1 MTKIRLTTAE
11 KEAEDF
17 KWYKD
22 KINTIKPLGFFFNNN
37 EKLKIKTY
45 YDLYNGIINQED
57 YSEVCKPYGGSIGQI
72 PKKIRNVDIF
82 SRKIKAIEGMNS
94 RRKINFRIVA
104 VNSEATSRKE
114 EEFFE
119 RIKNFVYLEG
129 TKTLR
134 EEIQIKYKEQLSNKE
149 LTNEEKLKIKQ
160 QIQEEIDR
168 NTPDKI
174 KRYMERDYMDI
185 AEETMNDLF
194 SYIMKK
200 NKLEEIKKEGFKNA
214 MISAREV
221 YGVLP
226 FRGEPFP
233 FAVNPLHIKHI
244 SFTSSKKV
252 SEAEKI
258 AIEYPMTKTQIVAFF
273 GDKLTETEL
282 NKIDEIFE
290 TNSNTFLNLSDV
302 DFWNDDLNMNDVRI
316 VTHYVFKD
324 LAKYGYLKY
333 QDKDGQIVKM
343 LVSDTYKL
351 NKEAGDISIEWDWF
365 PEYYQIWELPGNI
378 YTGMS
383 PLISQQKDIDNLFE
397 PKNCYFGSFYDS
409 LNSEPTSLSDRL
421 FEFQYYYNVLIRRID
436 DLIAS
441 DKGKKIL
448 MNIASVPS
456 SNGLDLKKFQYF
468 FETTPFTWF
477 NNDEEGN
484 VNDAG
489 SVAKVLDLTVTS
501 QIKSYME
508 IAEYLRQQAGASV
521 GITDAVEGNTQAY
534 EAVGNAQQN
543 LVQSSMILEPYF
555 DRHISNITD
564 FYNGII
570 ELTKILY
577 SNSDKEKI
585 NFILDDLSIKF
596 LTIDKELL
604 NNNTFGMFVEEDREF
619 NEIKAAMKNISQTA
633 LPKGMIKMSDV
644 FEILKNNSIVEIQEK
659 IKVSEKDME
668 QREIDKQKAA
678 EESQNNLIEKQKE
691 LQKEKFEQDKE
702 LIILKEEERRKTEL
716 GKQAL
721 MGASFNPEADINN
734 NNKNDFVELMDKD
747 VKNNLEQQKI
757 DSKNQEIKDKKEIAK
772 RKLDI
777 EEKKINKK

>member
-233 FAVNPLHIKHI
+233 FVVNPLHIKHI

-252 SEAEKI
+252 NEAEKI

-521 GITDAVEGNTQAY
+521 DITDAVEGNTQAY

>member
-484 VNDAG
+484 VSDAG

-644 FEILKNNSIVEIQEK
+644 FEILRNNSIVEIQEK

-734 NNKNDFVELMDKD
+734 NNKNDFIELMDKD